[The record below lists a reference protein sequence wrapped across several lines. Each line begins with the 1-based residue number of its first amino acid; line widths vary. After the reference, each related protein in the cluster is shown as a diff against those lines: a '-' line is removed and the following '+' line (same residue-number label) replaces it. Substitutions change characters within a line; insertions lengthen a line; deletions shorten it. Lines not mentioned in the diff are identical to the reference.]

1 MTLGETNTNHRPVRG
16 ASTGCTHRVARVF
29 ALAVVW
35 ASLAGAVPDGIYTLE
50 LASALE
56 EYLANVTVKY
66 DATLLLEIEDD
77 RVVRAGAFS
86 ATYGGINGYYHYR
99 PEPGPYRVDASGL
112 AISGTTL
119 SGRVAI
125 DIPESFTATYP
136 AELHGSVELTLDVD
150 LDAKTG
156 SYEGSSTLEKP
167 HEVSGAIV
175 VRHEE
180 KREGPAEVQVNA
192 WLVNPLASPVVA
204 DRDYKYFMMLNFTV
218 RDGAVGELSA
228 YDGTVR
234 GSDEFDDTVYTAKGP
249 MLVSAER
256 AYIVHDG
263 EARVSYP
270 SVSGGFSVTG
280 PGDGN
285 ADMTYELSGEVFGD
299 NLLGSFTLKQG
310 GRTIKT
316 GALIGFLA
324 EPWQPVVGLP
334 TLTPLATASAD
345 PSLVSRAQ
353 TEYETISL
361 GRGVAGLSEHPGFYG
376 GTTPY
381 WTDHF
386 GTDSYRYKPAEGVSG
401 GSRKR
406 GFEGPYYREVDD
418 YLPRV
423 IALLRYL
430 RDTPYHGPFAWDFTV
445 SHVSEGGNKTYDNGC
460 FIGYGV
466 AVSMALLETLS
477 SVEAERRLAGEI
489 ARRAGDWLIHITGG
503 PLDLPGEYYKTRVW
517 HTAWA
522 GYAYIELYTLT
533 GEQKWLDAAKRLAG
547 SFASMQ
553 RSSGTWTW
561 ADENTGELGSRTY
574 SRESEEWYD
583 RWEEISAA
591 EFLYFLGRLRAECGV
606 EEFRETEREA
616 LDWMKR
622 MQGRTHL
629 WVHNGEAGRFNVRQP
644 EMLALYLLECA
655 REEDGDDALA
665 EELARMC
672 EEKAVSWARGPGL
685 APYVAEPH
693 LRAGSLGSPPNTASA
708 TRLARVFIALAR
720 RTGND
725 LWLAKAKAL
734 THAVVSIQNPATGEI
749 YQHRAEGPRG
759 SSLEYKRNYHFYKT
773 ETALNLY
780 TIGEELDRL
789 GTVSARKP
797 SSRPAR
803 VPKAST
809 RLDIRVGAR
818 IVAVAHTA
826 GKPRSATVYGATGRV
841 IARVRHTSLRTGRLR
856 LTPIPAGVY
865 VLVVEGTRGRSK
877 HRFTVIE
884 D

>member
-1 MTLGETNTNHRPVRG
+1 
-16 ASTGCTHRVARVF
+16 VAVV
-29 ALAVVW
+29 VVW
-35 ASLAGAVPDGIYTLE
+35 ASLAGAAPDGIYTLE

-77 RVVRAGAFS
+77 RVIRAGAYS
-86 ATYGGINGYYHYR
+86 ATYGGINGYYHYK

-112 AISGTTL
+112 AVTGTGL
-119 SGRVAI
+119 SGLVKI
-125 DIPESFTATYP
+125 DIPESFNATYP
-136 AELHGSVELTLDVD
+136 TGLHGSVELTLDVD
-150 LDAKTG
+150 LGAKSG

-167 HEVSGAIV
+167 HEVAGAV
-175 VRHEE
+175 EVRHEE
-180 KREGPAEVQVNA
+180 KREGPAEAQVNA
-192 WLVNPLASPVVA
+192 WLVNPLASPVLA

-249 MLVSAER
+249 MLVSAKR
-256 AYIVHDG
+256 AYIVHGG
-263 EARVSYP
+263 EAALSYP
-270 SVSGGFSVTG
+270 ALNGRFNVTG

-285 ADMTYELSGEVFGD
+285 ADMTYELSCEAFGD
-299 NLLGSFTLKQG
+299 NLLGSFTLTHDGQ
-310 GRTIKT
+310 TIKS

-324 EPWQPVVGLP
+324 EPWQPLVGMP
-334 TLTPLATASAD
+334 TLSPVATATAD
-345 PSLVSRAQ
+345 PSLVSRAH
-353 TEYETISL
+353 TEYETIWP
-361 GRGVAGLSEHPGFYG
+361 GKGVAGVSEHPGFYG

-386 GTDSYRYKPAEGVSG
+386 GTDSYLYTPADGISG
-401 GSRKR
+401 GSRKAM
-406 GFEGPYYREVDD
+406 FEGPYYQQVDD

-423 IALLRYL
+423 LALLRYL
-430 RDTPYHGPFAWDFTV
+430 RDTPYHGPFAWDFTL

-466 AVSMALLETLS
+466 AVSMALLERLGT
-477 SVEAERRLAGEI
+477 VEEERLLAGEM

-503 PLDLPGEYYKTRVW
+503 PLELPGEYYKSRVW
-517 HTAWA
+517 YTAWA
-522 GYAYIELYTLT
+522 GYAYIDLYTLT
-533 GEQKWLDAAKRLAG
+533 GEQKWLDAATRLAG

-553 RSSGTWTW
+553 QESGTWTW
-561 ADENTGELGSRTY
+561 ADENSGELGSRTY
-574 SRESEEWYD
+574 SRESEEWYE

-591 EFLYFLGRLRAECGV
+591 EFLYFFGRLRAECGV
-606 EEFRETEREA
+606 EEFRETEHRA
-616 LDWMKR
+616 LEWMKR

-629 WVHNGEAGRFNVRQP
+629 WVHNGEVGRFNVRQP
-644 EMLALYLLECA
+644 EMFALYLLECA

-685 APYVAEPH
+685 APFVAEPH

-734 THAVVSIQNPATGEI
+734 THAVLSIQNPATGEI

-780 TIGEELDRL
+780 TIGRELDRL
-789 GTVSARKP
+789 GTVDMPKR
-797 SSRPAR
+797 SSRSGGVR
-803 VPKAST
+803 KAST

-818 IVAVAHTA
+818 TVATARTA
-826 GKPRSATVYGATGRV
+826 GRARSATVYGAGGRV
-841 IARVRHTSLRTGRLR
+841 IARVRRTELRDDRLR
-856 LTPIPAGVY
+856 LAPLPSGVY
-865 VLVVEGTRGRSK
+865 VLVVEGTRGRST
-877 HRFTVIE
+877 HRFTVGGGM
-884 D
+884 DAR